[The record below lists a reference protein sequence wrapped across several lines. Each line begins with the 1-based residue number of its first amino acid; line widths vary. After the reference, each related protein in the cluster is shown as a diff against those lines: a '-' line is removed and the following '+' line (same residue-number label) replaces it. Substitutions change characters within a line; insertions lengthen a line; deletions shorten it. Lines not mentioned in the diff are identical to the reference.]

1 MKNKNIL
8 YITIALAIYILF
20 ISFPTYLFIKDDY
33 TLCYIVEIILRSVY
47 LVFII
52 LFSIFTKLAKK
63 YTGKTRFLNM
73 LFLLPLFFVAFFN
86 IFYLRVVTQSTTE
99 SLWRNIT
106 NIFSPEGDHTLEIL
120 RLVSVIITVV
130 EEELLFRFIIQK
142 NINLGHK
149 FVRIAITA
157 AIFTVCH
164 FFSMLYDGYGR
175 IVPIE
180 LLSLLFIF
188 GIGMILGVLYEY
200 SNTIFYSM
208 SFNMLYSL
216 GASLFPITLASSAG
230 YKIYLTG
237 ALFLVG
243 AAAYICLFYF
253 VMLKKEQR

>member
-120 RLVSVIITVV
+120 RLV
-130 EEELLFRFIIQK
+130 LIIQQSE
-142 NINLGHK
+142 G
-149 FVRIAITA
+149 
-157 AIFTVCH
+157 
-164 FFSMLYDGYGR
+164 S
-175 IVPIE
+175 IVPPPKT
-180 LLSLLFIF
+180 SSPSYSTHACP
-188 GIGMILGVLYEY
+188 GVIARKGSSKSTSTLP
-200 SNTIFYSM
+200 SGSALHTHGC
-208 SFNMLYSL
+208 SF
-216 GASLFPITLASSAG
+216 
-230 YKIYLTG
+230 
-237 ALFLVG
+237 
-243 AAAYICLFYF
+243 
-253 VMLKKEQR
+253 